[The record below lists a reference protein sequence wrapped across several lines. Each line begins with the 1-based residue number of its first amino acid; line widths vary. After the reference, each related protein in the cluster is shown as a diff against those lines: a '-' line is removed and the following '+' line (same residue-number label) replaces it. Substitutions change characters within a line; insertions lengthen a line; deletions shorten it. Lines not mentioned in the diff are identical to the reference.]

1 MGKTENLFLFFKK
14 WSRGKG
20 IEEIMNSQSRPLLDI
35 KNLVKDFGGLR
46 ALSNVS
52 LNIQKG
58 EIRGL
63 IGPNGS
69 GKTTMIN
76 LITGIYNISGG
87 AIYFSQDRID
97 GLQPNVIAGRGVI
110 RTFQIP
116 RVFKDMT
123 VLENMMVPAL
133 CQQQSMAEAKARA
146 EELLEFS
153 LLTRMKDEPAKNLSG
168 GQNMLLQ
175 IVRGFMKKDL
185 RLYLMDEPFSGVHE
199 SIKGII
205 IKNIKA
211 MNQEKMI
218 TFLIVSHEMTTVRNL
233 CHRISVLHKGELIS
247 QGTMEEV
254 ANDPL
259 VIDAYLGGE

>member
-1 MGKTENLFLFFKK
+1 
-14 WSRGKG
+14 
-20 IEEIMNSQSRPLLDI
+20 MNSQSHPLLDI

-46 ALSNVS
+46 AVNNVS
-52 LNIQKG
+52 LNIKEG
-58 EIRGL
+58 EIQGL

-76 LITGIYNISGG
+76 LITSIYKIDNG
-87 AIYFSQDRID
+87 AIYFSGDRID
-97 GLQPNVIAGRGVI
+97 GLQPYVIASKGI
-110 RTFQIP
+110 MRTFQIS

-123 VLENMMVPAL
+123 VLENMVVPAL
-133 CQQQSMAEAKARA
+133 CQGQSMVEAKVRA

-153 LLTRMKDEPAKNLSG
+153 LLTRLKNEPAKNLSG

-211 MNQEKMI
+211 MNQENGI
-218 TFLIVSHEMTTVRNL
+218 TFLIVSHEMTTIRNL